1 MTELRNI
8 GKLKLSS
15 YTSEQMRF
23 TIPKGKPHGP
33 FDEGILDQS
42 RARDQ
47 RPRAF
52 QRLRGGKYADV
63 PRRQQIRRQD
73 RALRSCR
80 RDRAGSPRP
89 YAAAAE
95 FDSVQ
100 AAIDFWDDPD
110 YAAARALMGPLDD
123 ESAVVD
129 RRVCCIEGEPLTA
142 TPKQGFWLN
151 HVHEI
156 IDEAAF
162 FDYAEAS
169 MPHFRCVS
177 FGTVVHQHAGEQKIQ
192 LAAALGFDSISKA
205 KGIYHTPEYRAALAA
220 GGMEGGEAHVVNR
233 TICAIEVPE

>member
-1 MTELRNI
+1 MGHSMKGYWINHVLEI
-8 GKLKLSS
+8 KDP
-15 YTSEQMRF
+15 ERF
-23 TIPKGKPHGP
+23 SAYAEASMPMFQGDNKYGARIVLFGP
-33 FDEGILDQS
+33 VAATVLGAPVQ
-42 RARDQ
+42 
-47 RPRAF
+47 
-52 QRLRGGKYADV
+52 
-63 PRRQQIRRQD
+63 
-73 RALRSCR
+73 
-80 RDRAGSPRP
+80 

>member
-1 MTELRNI
+1 MGHSMKGYWINHVLEI
-8 GKLKLSS
+8 KDP
-15 YTSEQMRF
+15 ERF
-23 TIPKGKPHGP
+23 SAYAEASMPMFQGDNKYGARIVLFGP
-33 FDEGILDQS
+33 VAATVLGAPVQ
-42 RARDQ
+42 
-47 RPRAF
+47 
-52 QRLRGGKYADV
+52 
-63 PRRQQIRRQD
+63 
-73 RALRSCR
+73 
-80 RDRAGSPRP
+80 

-123 ESAVVD
+123 ESAVVYS
-129 RRVCCIEGEPLTA
+129 RVCRIVFDPRTA
-142 TPKQGFWLN
+142 TPKHGFWLN